1 MAESAVSM
9 LRDMRRRLGLLG
21 MVEALLYPLLT
32 PVYAALA
39 WLRSLPAA
47 RVLLTEPP
55 GRYRGFHP
63 QNALTSFFYATQW
76 LNIARFGRQGISP
89 SVGLGRYP
97 LSRWFHLTMVSSC
110 LYAHA
115 GAACTLVGTLAWLA
129 LHGVWLSSAA
139 PEWTALVLL
148 SLACSSTALAMAF
161 TRQNYN
167 ILGWLWLPL
176 ALFAVH
182 RGLWPLA
189 ALIWL
194 VASFTSVTVVAAALP
209 LMLIQALLSGQAAP
223 VLCLVPAL
231 LKLGSHLAL
240 KSGAAGLTG
249 SIGVMGRIIGV
260 ASKGV
265 RYRRTSMRL
274 RPFSAY
280 FISLY
285 ATACAAITWDQGL
298 PVLPLT
304 ALALFVINQ
313 LWVRFADEQ
322 SMILLF
328 TSVLAAHV
336 LAAPPSMAAWLALLW
351 AVNPMPVF
359 LGLANYR
366 VCTSLV
372 RIEPLFPFDH
382 TPLEQAIE
390 AMVAPVP
397 AGSRVLF
404 AFEDPNGI
412 YENVFDGYRVLLE
425 LPLHVCARRSVHLFP
440 DWHAVAETNQVGGPD
455 FWGRAPER
463 VLQHARAFG
472 AAYVCAYT
480 RPDEVLGDAW
490 TGLGFTLISSFD
502 WADWSGELARHAVWP
517 ASGPPCWYLLRVPPL
532 TGAVGT

>member
-1 MAESAVSM
+1 MAEAAVSI
-9 LRDMRRRLGLLG
+9 LRSMHQRLGRLG
-21 MVEALLYPLLT
+21 VVEALLYPLLT

-39 WLRSLPAA
+39 WSRSLPAA
-47 RVLLTEPP
+47 RILLTEPP

-89 SVGLGRYP
+89 LVGLGCYP
-97 LSRWFHLTMVSSC
+97 LSRWFHLSLVSSC

-115 GAACTLVGTLAWLA
+115 GAACTLGGTLAWLA
-129 LHGVWLSSAA
+129 FHGVWLGNAA
-139 PEWTALVLL
+139 PGWTALVLL
-148 SLACSSTALAMAF
+148 TLTSSATALAMAF

-176 ALFAVH
+176 ALYAVH
-182 RGLWPLA
+182 HGLWPLA
-189 ALIWL
+189 ALLWL
-194 VASFTSVTVVAAALP
+194 VASFTSVTAVVAAVP
-209 LMLIQALLSGQAAP
+209 LMLAQAMLSDQAAP

-240 KSGAAGLTG
+240 KSGAAGPTG
-249 SIGVMGRIIGV
+249 SLGVMGRIIGV
-260 ASKGV
+260 VSKGA

-280 FISLY
+280 FIVLY
-285 ATACAAITWDQGL
+285 ATACAAVTWDHGL

-313 LWVRFADEQ
+313 LWLRFADEQ

-336 LAAPPSMAAWLALLW
+336 LAAPPSMTAWLALLW

-366 VCTSLV
+366 IGSSLV
-372 RIEPLFPFDH
+372 RIEPLQPFDH
-382 TPLEQAIE
+382 APLEQAIE

-397 AGSRVLF
+397 AGSRILF
-404 AFEDPNGI
+404 AFEDPCGV
-412 YENVFDGYRVLLE
+412 YERVFDGYRVLLE

-440 DWHAVAETNQVGGPD
+440 DWHAVAEANQVGDPD
-455 FWGRAPER
+455 FWGRTPGR
-463 VLQHARAFG
+463 VLQHARTFG
-472 AAYVCAYT
+472 ADHVCVYT
-480 RPDEVLGDAW
+480 RPDEVLDDAW
-490 TGLGFTLISSFD
+490 AELGFAPVGSFD
-502 WADWSGELARHAVWP
+502 WAAWSAELARHAVWP
-517 ASGPPCWYLLRVPPL
+517 ASGPPCWYLFRVPPL
-532 TGAVGT
+532 TGAAGA

>member
-1 MAESAVSM
+1 MSESVVFV
-9 LRDMRRRLGLLG
+9 LRAMRQRLGLLG
-21 MVEALLYPLLT
+21 MVEALLYPVLT
-32 PVYAALA
+32 PLYAAMA
-39 WLRSLPAA
+39 WGRSLPAA
-47 RVLLTEPP
+47 RALLTEPP

-89 SVGLGRYP
+89 LVGLGRYP
-97 LSRWFHLTMVSSC
+97 LSRWFHLTLVSSC

-115 GAACTLVGTLAWLA
+115 GAACTLGGTLAWLA
-129 LHGVWLSSAA
+129 LHGVWLGSASSGWTAVVLLTLASSA
-139 PEWTALVLL
+139 
-148 SLACSSTALAMAF
+148 TALAMAF

-176 ALFAVH
+176 ALYAVH
-182 RGLWPLA
+182 LELWPLA

-209 LMLIQALLSGQAAP
+209 LMLAHAMFTSQAAP

-231 LKLGSHLAL
+231 LKLCAHLAL
-240 KSGAAGLTG
+240 KSGTAGPAG

-260 ASKGV
+260 VSRGA

-280 FISLY
+280 FIILY

-298 PVLPLT
+298 PALPLT

-336 LAAPPSMAAWLALLW
+336 LAAPPSPMAWLALLW

-359 LGLANYR
+359 LGLANFR
-366 VCTSLV
+366 VGRSLV
-372 RIEPLFPFDH
+372 RIEPLRPFDH
-382 TPLEQAIE
+382 APLEQAIE
-390 AMVAPVP
+390 AMVAPVD
-397 AGSRVLF
+397 AGSRILF
-404 AFEDPNGI
+404 AFEDPGGV
-412 YENVFDGYRVLLE
+412 YERVFDGYRVLLE

-440 DWHAVAETNQVGGPD
+440 DWHAVAETNRIGAPD
-455 FWGRAPER
+455 FWGRVPER
-463 VLQHARAFG
+463 VLQHARTFG
-472 AAYVCAYT
+472 AGYVCAYT
-480 RPDEVLGDAW
+480 RPDENLAGAW
-490 TGLGFTLISSFD
+490 ADLGFVLVSRFD
-502 WADWSGELARHAVWP
+502 WAEWSDELACHAVWP
-517 ASGPPCWYLLRVPPL
+517 VSGPPCWYLLRVPPL
-532 TGAVGT
+532 AEVAVG